1 MKKTFKNRA
10 FNSFLMA
17 ETLPTLIPREMLFL
31 QEVVDRI
38 LQASHAV
45 MHRQGDVEVP
55 LDYSL

>member
-1 MKKTFKNRA
+1 
-10 FNSFLMA
+10 MA